1 MSELPTIDWW
11 GDGIKAYPD
20 NDMMKSGAVPN
31 QSLVVKEH
39 QTLINHIADLGFDIV
54 FIPFSQQL
62 EDAKKY
68 DFVFTRDHFM
78 CNTKKEVVISNMKLP
93 QRLEET
99 DFVKKTLSDLGYTV
113 KTLHENAHI
122 AEG

>member
-39 QTLINHIADLGFDIV
+39 QTLINHIADLGLDIV

-68 DFVFTRDHFM
+68 DFVFQ
-78 CNTKKEVVISNMKLP
+78 VIINHVLY
-93 QRLEET
+93 LI
-99 DFVKKTLSDLGYTV
+99 LL
-113 KTLHENAHI
+113 LHLNPKI
-122 AEG
+122 NYLTY